1 MKKLKKSKKAMTL
14 LEVMIVIFIIGI
26 ISSVI
31 GYNMKGSLEKAK
43 AFKTEEGMK
52 KIKEIFELEMAQGT
66 TNLQEI
72 ISDPETVLQNSG
84 LVNSGKEMLKDGWG
98 TPYQITLSQRGNVVL
113 KSMAFDRYKLKHKKP
128 KQESEIASAVTN
140 EDNEEDE

>member
-43 AFKTEEGMK
+43 AFKTGEGIK

-98 TPYQITLSQRGNVVL
+98 APYQITISQRGNVVL
-113 KSMAFDRYKLKHKKP
+113 KSEAYDRYKLKHKKP
-128 KQESEIASAVTN
+128 KQEDAIISTVTN
-140 EDNEEDE
+140 EDYEEE